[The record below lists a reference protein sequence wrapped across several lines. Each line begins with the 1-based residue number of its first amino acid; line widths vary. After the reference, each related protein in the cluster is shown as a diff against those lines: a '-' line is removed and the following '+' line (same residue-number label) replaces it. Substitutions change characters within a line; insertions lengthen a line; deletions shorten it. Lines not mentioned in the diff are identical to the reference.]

1 MFSFEVSIRVT
12 DLAAIRLVAGVG
24 AELMPRADAVFTLA
38 VYDMPRAGTLEPR
51 QLYILLARHVN
62 HLDREQ
68 VRTHGLGRMSM
79 GRTSWT

>member
-38 VYDMPRAGTLEPR
+38 VYDMPRAGTLE
-51 QLYILLARHVN
+51 
-62 HLDREQ
+62 
-68 VRTHGLGRMSM
+68 LG
-79 GRTSWT
+79 